1 VARDYYEVLGVD
13 RAADDTKLK
22 KAFRGL
28 ARELHPD
35 VNRHDPEAEE
45 KFKEAA
51 EAYEVL
57 SDPARRQTYDAF
69 GHEGLR
75 SGGFAPRS
83 ADFGNFEDV
92 ISALFG
98 RGDSVF
104 GDLFGFGASGP
115 ASGAD
120 AGVAVEITLPEV
132 LTGVRREV
140 RFEAVST
147 CKHCRGNG
155 AEPGTPIRTC
165 QTCGGAGAVREVT
178 NTAFGQ
184 MMRTG
189 ACATCRG
196 AGKVAETPCAEC
208 RGAGRLALE
217 RSWDVDI
224 PPGIESGQRIR
235 IAGAGH
241 AGEAGAGSGDLYV
254 EVSVAPDD
262 RFERHGAELAT
273 ATRISATRAMLGGT
287 VAVETLDGERD
298 VEVEAGSQPGDT
310 IKLRNLGLPALRGA
324 SRGDL
329 HVVLDV
335 VVPTSLDLEQ
345 VELAEQLEKSLDE
358 ENLQPDGGTGWRSKL
373 RGRRRG
379 SRQRA

>member
-1 VARDYYEVLGVD
+1 MPRDYYEVLGVD
-13 RAADDTKLK
+13 RAADEAQLK
-22 KAFRGL
+22 KAFRTL

-35 VNRHDPEAEE
+35 VNRHDPDAEE

-57 SDPARRQTYDAF
+57 SDPERRRTYDAF

-83 ADFGNFEDV
+83 ADFGNFEEV

-98 RGDSVF
+98 RGDSIF
-104 GDLFGFGASGP
+104 GDLFGFGTAGP
-115 ASGAD
+115 A
-120 AGVAVEITLPEV
+120 AGGNAAVAIEVTLPEV

-147 CKHCRGNG
+147 CEHCRGNG

-165 QTCGGAGAVREVT
+165 STCGGAGAVREVT

-189 ACATCRG
+189 ACPACRG
-196 AGKVAETPCAEC
+196 AGKVAETPCETC
-208 RGAGRLALE
+208 GGAGRLVRE
-217 RSWDVDI
+217 RTWEVDV

-241 AGEAGAGSGDLYV
+241 AGEPGGGSGDLYV
-254 EVSVAPDD
+254 EVTVAEDE
-262 RFERHGAELAT
+262 RFERQGPELAT
-273 ATRISATRAMLGGT
+273 AARVSATRAMLGGSVT
-287 VAVETLDGERD
+287 VETLDGER
-298 VEVEAGSQPGDT
+298 EIEIPAGTQPGDRVT
-310 IKLRNLGLPALRGA
+310 LHNLGMPSLRGT
-324 SRGDL
+324 SRGEL
-329 HVVLDV
+329 HVILDV
-335 VVPTSLDLEQ
+335 VVPTDLDG
-345 VELAEQLEKSLDE
+345 EQLELAGRLEDSLDE
-358 ENLQPDGGTGWRSKL
+358 SNLTPDAGSGWRSRL
-373 RGRRRG
+373 RGRRRA